1 MLDKN
6 IEANQKIKSI
16 KPKQNHKTS
25 QKSTQKTVYQ
35 LSPTNCLFFYYFRV
49 EDSTR
54 FSIL

>member
-6 IEANQKIKSI
+6 IEANQKS
-16 KPKQNHKTS
+16 KPKQNHKMS